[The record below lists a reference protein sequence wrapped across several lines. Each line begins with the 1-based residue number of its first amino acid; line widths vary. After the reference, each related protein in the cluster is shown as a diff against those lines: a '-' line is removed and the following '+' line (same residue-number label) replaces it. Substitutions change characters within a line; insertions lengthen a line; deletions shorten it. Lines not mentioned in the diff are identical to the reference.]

1 MTPCTSRS
9 VPSTANFAAASLSAI
24 QDLVNGNKTPTSEA
38 ALQAVLAAEKVV
50 MLARDQRDTCR
61 TRSKLAAYDVK
72 QARSKTKVESSGNNN
87 ERSEEVQLAGHPAKK
102 RAKPEK
108 QTPARSQPRPRRGAQ
123 PIAPESGQ
131 EDGAGQGEAE
141 HQPEQDEARQDREG
155 SQEHTEEVGNQS

>member
-38 ALQAVLAAEKVV
+38 ALQAVLAAEKIV

-108 QTPARSQPRPRRGAQ
+108 QTPRPRRGAQ

-131 EDGAGQGEAE
+131 EDGAEQGEAE